1 MMNAAT
7 KPVLLAALLGL
18 AACAQPAP
26 PVAPP
31 VVDPYASTGGGAVFQ
46 GDLAGGVL
54 GAEATA
60 QYFQGTIG
68 DTVLFPADQTTLT
81 PEARAILSRQA
92 AWLSRHMGFTA
103 VVQGHAEETG
113 TREYN
118 LALGARRAS
127 AGPAAPWADATGR
140 SFPEGESQRAVEL
153 ACAYS
158 GMAPGQVTGV
168 TPITQFGGEYGFVHK
183 RLPVIRVA
191 FRAPEGDRLYVEPAT
206 GALSA
211 WIRDRDAA
219 EGKVFAAVHKL
230 DWLASVIGKDPR
242 NGVLSAVA
250 FLQVTVIGLGL
261 CLWALRRRRRA

>member
-1 MMNAAT
+1 MNAAT

-60 QYFQGTIG
+60 QYFRGTIG
-68 DTVLFPADQTTLT
+68 DTVLFPAEQTTLT
-81 PEARAILSRQA
+81 PEARVILARQA
-92 AWLSRHMGFTA
+92 AWLSRHAGFTA

-127 AGPAAPWADATGR
+127 AVQEYLVAQGVAPGRIRTLSFGKERPAATCSD
-140 SFPEGESQRAVEL
+140 EGCYAQNRRAVTVVTE
-153 ACAYS
+153 A
-158 GMAPGQVTGV
+158 APAPVAAIAAAPAAVGGVTG
-168 TPITQFGGEYGFVHK
+168 
-183 RLPVIRVA
+183 A
-191 FRAPEGDRLYVEPAT
+191 
-206 GALSA
+206 
-211 WIRDRDAA
+211 
-219 EGKVFAAVHKL
+219 
-230 DWLASVIGKDPR
+230 
-242 NGVLSAVA
+242 
-250 FLQVTVIGLGL
+250 GL
-261 CLWALRRRRRA
+261 